1 MAYIADP
8 QTRKRKIECKPEL
21 VIASL
26 QKFYSNHPEINK
38 VLMYLNGE
46 APLSLRI
53 IDWFVT
59 KYSRKAFVR
68 YPLNG
73 QEFLV
78 YLSYKGQLKAYS
90 KQYFDP
96 NCRRERIMFKIPNYD
111 QFMTTIG
118 KLNFFRWALESHILD
133 YIEAHEEE
141 IRTGY
146 NVYLKEIMQTQKRN
160 KTDSKKAA
168 DADANEDP
176 KAAADADANEDPK
189 AAAKEE
195 PKEDE
200 DADANEEPNAAL
212 NADADENEDAEEI
225 MTIAHKGT
233 RTTRRRTKQSPSS
246 LTKLQVYT
254 TPIVLSF
261 D

>member
-1 MAYIADP
+1 MDTYTSDP

-21 VIASL
+21 VISSL
-26 QKFYSNHPEINK
+26 QRFYSSHPEIDK
-38 VLMYLNGE
+38 VLTYLTGD

-59 KYSRKAFVR
+59 KYSRKNFVR

-73 QEFLV
+73 QDFLV

-96 NCRRERIMFKIPNYD
+96 NCRRERIMFKIPNQE

-118 KLNFFRWALESHILD
+118 KLNFFKWALESKILD

-146 NVYLKEIMQTQKRN
+146 NSYLKDTTQTQKRVKN
-160 KTDSKKAA
+160 ETASSTDSNATT
-168 DADANEDP
+168 DSVQSAN
-176 KAAADADANEDPK
+176 
-189 AAAKEE
+189 
-195 PKEDE
+195 
-200 DADANEEPNAAL
+200 
-212 NADADENEDAEEI
+212 
-225 MTIAHKGT
+225 TISTQVTAVTQSTTSTNRST
-233 RTTRRRTKQSPSS
+233 RRRRTKQTPSS
-246 LTKLQVYT
+246 LNKLQVYT
-254 TPIVLSF
+254 TPIELNF

>member
-1 MAYIADP
+1 MFYSEMDTAYTSDP

-26 QKFYSNHPEINK
+26 QRFYANHPEIDK
-38 VLMYLNGE
+38 VLTYLSGE

-59 KYSRKAFVR
+59 KYSRKGFVR

-96 NCRRERIMFKIPNYD
+96 NCRRERIMFTIPGHE

-118 KLNFFRWALESHILD
+118 KLNFFRWALESKILD
-133 YIEAHEEE
+133 YMEAHEEE
-141 IRTGY
+141 IRSGY
-146 NVYLKEIMQTQKRN
+146 NAYLKETTLTQKKN
-160 KTDSKKAA
+160 KSELNKSESNKSDSSEGQVQSHAPQQKT
-168 DADANEDP
+168 EV
-176 KAAADADANEDPK
+176 
-189 AAAKEE
+189 
-195 PKEDE
+195 
-200 DADANEEPNAAL
+200 
-212 NADADENEDAEEI
+212 
-225 MTIAHKGT
+225 
-233 RTTRRRTKQSPSS
+233 RTTRRRTKQMPSS

-254 TPIVLSF
+254 TPVELDFS
-261 D
+261 

>member
-1 MAYIADP
+1 MDTYTSDP

-21 VIASL
+21 VISSL
-26 QKFYSNHPEINK
+26 QRFYSSHPEIDK
-38 VLMYLNGE
+38 VLTYLTGD

-59 KYSRKAFVR
+59 KYSRKSFVR

-73 QEFLV
+73 QDFLV

-96 NCRRERIMFKIPNYD
+96 NCRRERIMFKIPNQE

-118 KLNFFRWALESHILD
+118 KLNFFRWALESKILD

-146 NVYLKEIMQTQKRN
+146 NTYLKETTQTQKRVKN
-160 KTDSKKAA
+160 ETASSTDSNVTT
-168 DADANEDP
+168 DSVQSAN
-176 KAAADADANEDPK
+176 
-189 AAAKEE
+189 
-195 PKEDE
+195 
-200 DADANEEPNAAL
+200 
-212 NADADENEDAEEI
+212 
-225 MTIAHKGT
+225 TISTQATAVTQSTTSTNRST
-233 RTTRRRTKQSPSS
+233 RRRRTKQTPSS
-246 LTKLQVYT
+246 LNKLQVYT
-254 TPIVLSF
+254 TPIELNF

>member
-1 MAYIADP
+1 MFYSEMDTAYTSDP

-26 QKFYSNHPEINK
+26 QRFYANHPEIDK
-38 VLMYLNGE
+38 VLTYLSGE

-59 KYSRKAFVR
+59 KYSRKGFVR

-96 NCRRERIMFKIPNYD
+96 NCRRERIMFTIPGHE

-118 KLNFFRWALESHILD
+118 KLNFFRWALESKILD
-133 YIEAHEEE
+133 YMEAHEEE
-141 IRTGY
+141 IRSGY
-146 NVYLKEIMQTQKRN
+146 NAYLKETTLTQKRN
-160 KTDSKKAA
+160 KSELNKSESNKSDSLEGQAQQQAPQKT
-168 DADANEDP
+168 EV
-176 KAAADADANEDPK
+176 
-189 AAAKEE
+189 
-195 PKEDE
+195 
-200 DADANEEPNAAL
+200 
-212 NADADENEDAEEI
+212 
-225 MTIAHKGT
+225 
-233 RTTRRRTKQSPSS
+233 RTTRRRTKQMPSS

-254 TPIVLSF
+254 TPVELDFS
-261 D
+261 

>member
-1 MAYIADP
+1 MFYSEMDTAYTSDP

-26 QKFYSNHPEINK
+26 QRFYANHPEIDK
-38 VLMYLNGE
+38 VLTYLNGE

-59 KYSRKAFVR
+59 KYSRKGFVR

-96 NCRRERIMFKIPNYD
+96 NCRRERIMFTIPGHE

-118 KLNFFRWALESHILD
+118 KLNFFRWALESKILD
-133 YIEAHEEE
+133 YMEAHEEE
-141 IRTGY
+141 IRSGY
-146 NVYLKEIMQTQKRN
+146 NSYLKETTLTQKKN
-160 KTDSKKAA
+160 KSELNKSESNTSDSSEQEGSKPALQHAPQKA
-168 DADANEDP
+168 EV
-176 KAAADADANEDPK
+176 
-189 AAAKEE
+189 
-195 PKEDE
+195 
-200 DADANEEPNAAL
+200 
-212 NADADENEDAEEI
+212 
-225 MTIAHKGT
+225 
-233 RTTRRRTKQSPSS
+233 RTTRRRTKQMPSS

-254 TPIVLSF
+254 TPVELDFS
-261 D
+261 

>member
-1 MAYIADP
+1 MEAYTSDP

-21 VIASL
+21 VISSL
-26 QKFYSNHPEINK
+26 QRFYLSHPEINK
-38 VLMYLNGE
+38 VLTYLNGE

-59 KYSRKAFVR
+59 KYSRKNFVR
-68 YPLNG
+68 YQLNG
-73 QEFLV
+73 QDFLV

-96 NCRRERIMFKIPNYD
+96 NCRRERIMFKIPGHD

-118 KLNFFRWALESHILD
+118 KLNFFRWALETNILD

-146 NVYLKEIMQTQKRN
+146 NAYLKETTQTQKRDKN
-160 KTDSKKAA
+160 NTTASSTDSKVSLESV
-168 DADANEDP
+168 DDVNVE
-176 KAAADADANEDPK
+176 
-189 AAAKEE
+189 EE
-195 PKEDE
+195 PS
-200 DADANEEPNAAL
+200 EPSGL
-212 NADADENEDAEEI
+212 DPLKVP
-225 MTIAHKGT
+225 IATVKT
-233 RTTRRRTKQSPSS
+233 RITRRRRTKQQPSS

-254 TPIVLSF
+254 TPIELDF
-261 D
+261 N

>member
-1 MAYIADP
+1 MEAYTSDP

-21 VIASL
+21 VISSL
-26 QKFYSNHPEINK
+26 QRFYLSHPEINK
-38 VLMYLNGE
+38 VLTYLNGE

-59 KYSRKAFVR
+59 KYSRKNFVR
-68 YPLNG
+68 YQLNG
-73 QEFLV
+73 QDFLV

-96 NCRRERIMFKIPNYD
+96 NCRRERIMFKIPGHD

-118 KLNFFRWALESHILD
+118 KLNFFRWALETNILE

-146 NVYLKEIMQTQKRN
+146 NAYLKETTQTQKRDKN
-160 KTDSKKAA
+160 NTTASSTDSKVSLESV
-168 DADANEDP
+168 DDVNVE
-176 KAAADADANEDPK
+176 
-189 AAAKEE
+189 EE
-195 PKEDE
+195 PS
-200 DADANEEPNAAL
+200 EPL
-212 NADADENEDAEEI
+212 QSGSLETDPLKVPI
-225 MTIAHKGT
+225 STIKT
-233 RTTRRRTKQSPSS
+233 RITRRRRTKQQPSS

-254 TPIVLSF
+254 TPIELDF
-261 D
+261 N

>member
-1 MAYIADP
+1 MDTYTSDP

-21 VIASL
+21 VISSL
-26 QKFYSNHPEINK
+26 QRFYSSHPEIEK
-38 VLMYLNGE
+38 VLTYLTGD

-59 KYSRKAFVR
+59 KYSRKSFVR

-73 QEFLV
+73 QDFLV

-96 NCRRERIMFKIPNYD
+96 NCRRERIMFKIPNQE

-118 KLNFFRWALESHILD
+118 KLNFFRWALESKILD

-146 NVYLKEIMQTQKRN
+146 NTYLKETTQTQKRVKN
-160 KTDSKKAA
+160 ETASSTDSNITT
-168 DADANEDP
+168 DSVQSAN
-176 KAAADADANEDPK
+176 
-189 AAAKEE
+189 
-195 PKEDE
+195 
-200 DADANEEPNAAL
+200 
-212 NADADENEDAEEI
+212 
-225 MTIAHKGT
+225 TITTQVTTVTQSTTSTNRST
-233 RTTRRRTKQSPSS
+233 RRRRTKQTPSS
-246 LTKLQVYT
+246 LNKLQVYT
-254 TPIVLSF
+254 TPIELNF

>member
-1 MAYIADP
+1 MEAYTSDP

-21 VIASL
+21 VISSL
-26 QKFYSNHPEINK
+26 QRFYLSHPEINK
-38 VLMYLNGE
+38 VLTYLNGE

-59 KYSRKAFVR
+59 KYSRKNFVR
-68 YPLNG
+68 YQLNG
-73 QEFLV
+73 QDFLV

-96 NCRRERIMFKIPNYD
+96 NCRRERIMFKIPGHD

-118 KLNFFRWALESHILD
+118 KLNFFRWALETNILE

-146 NVYLKEIMQTQKRN
+146 NAYLKETTQTQKRDKN
-160 KTDSKKAA
+160 NTTASSTDSKVSLESV
-168 DADANEDP
+168 DDVNTDTQLESQL
-176 KAAADADANEDPK
+176 E
-189 AAAKEE
+189 
-195 PKEDE
+195 
-200 DADANEEPNAAL
+200 
-212 NADADENEDAEEI
+212 
-225 MTIAHKGT
+225 TIQDLKVPIATVKT
-233 RTTRRRTKQSPSS
+233 RTTRRRRTKQQPSS

-254 TPIVLSF
+254 TPIELDF
-261 D
+261 N

>member
-1 MAYIADP
+1 MDSYTADP

-26 QKFYSNHPEINK
+26 QRFYANQPEIDK
-38 VLMYLNGE
+38 VLTYLNGE

-59 KYSRKAFVR
+59 KYSRKSFVR

-96 NCRRERIMFKIPNYD
+96 NCRRERIMFTIPNHEP
-111 QFMTTIG
+111 FMTTIG
-118 KLNFFRWALESHILD
+118 KLNFFRWALESNILE
-133 YIEAHEEE
+133 YMEAHEEE

-146 NVYLKEIMQTQKRN
+146 NSYLKETIQIQKRN
-160 KTDSKKAA
+160 KTLSSTASSTSSTVSVDS
-168 DADANEDP
+168 
-176 KAAADADANEDPK
+176 
-189 AAAKEE
+189 
-195 PKEDE
+195 
-200 DADANEEPNAAL
+200 
-212 NADADENEDAEEI
+212 
-225 MTIAHKGT
+225 MTDTSFEVPVKSVGA

-246 LTKLQVYT
+246 LNKLQVYT
-254 TPIVLSF
+254 TPIELDFS
-261 D
+261 

>member
-1 MAYIADP
+1 MIRMHSAPFYSYRIFKLRIKTQRNLRAPPMYFSDMDVYLCDP

-26 QKFYSNHPEINK
+26 QRFYAHHPEIDK
-38 VLMYLNGE
+38 VLIYLNGE

-59 KYSRKAFVR
+59 KYSRKSFVR

-96 NCRRERIMFKIPNYD
+96 NCRRERIMFTIPNHE

-118 KLNFFRWALESHILD
+118 KLNFFRWALESKILD
-133 YIEAHEEE
+133 YMEAHEED
-141 IRTGY
+141 IRKGY
-146 NVYLKEIMQTQKRN
+146 NAYLKETIQVQKRN
-160 KTDSKKAA
+160 KSDSST
-168 DADANEDP
+168 
-176 KAAADADANEDPK
+176 
-189 AAAKEE
+189 EE
-195 PKEDE
+195 PQ
-200 DADANEEPNAAL
+200 
-212 NADADENEDAEEI
+212 
-225 MTIAHKGT
+225 KGTPAT

-246 LTKLQVYT
+246 LNKLQVYT
-254 TPIVLSF
+254 TPVELDF
-261 D
+261 H

>member
-1 MAYIADP
+1 MDSYTADP

-26 QKFYSNHPEINK
+26 QRFYANQPEIDK
-38 VLMYLNGE
+38 VLTYLNGE

-59 KYSRKAFVR
+59 KYSRKSFVR

-96 NCRRERIMFKIPNYD
+96 NCRRERIMFTIPNHEP
-111 QFMTTIG
+111 FMTTIG
-118 KLNFFRWALESHILD
+118 KLNFFRWALESNILE
-133 YIEAHEEE
+133 YMEAHEEE

-146 NVYLKEIMQTQKRN
+146 NSYLKETIQIQKRN
-160 KTDSKKAA
+160 KTLSSTASSTSSTVSTDSITDTNFA
-168 DADANEDP
+168 DPVKSVGA
-176 KAAADADANEDPK
+176 
-189 AAAKEE
+189 
-195 PKEDE
+195 
-200 DADANEEPNAAL
+200 
-212 NADADENEDAEEI
+212 
-225 MTIAHKGT
+225 

-246 LTKLQVYT
+246 LNKLQVYT
-254 TPIVLSF
+254 TPIELDFS
-261 D
+261 

>member
-1 MAYIADP
+1 MDVYTADP

-21 VIASL
+21 VISSL
-26 QKFYSNHPEINK
+26 QKFYSNHPEIDK
-38 VLMYLNGE
+38 VLQYLHGD

-59 KYSRKAFVR
+59 KYSRKNFVR
-68 YPLNG
+68 YMLNG

-96 NCRRERIMFKIPNYD
+96 NCRRERIMFTIPHHE
-111 QFMTTIG
+111 QFTTTIG
-118 KLNFFRWALESHILD
+118 KLNFFRWALESNILE
-133 YIEAHEEE
+133 YIEAHEED

-146 NVYLKEIMQTQKRN
+146 NAYLKEIMQTQKQH
-160 KTDSKKAA
+160 KTEKNTEAL
-168 DADANEDP
+168 
-176 KAAADADANEDPK
+176 
-189 AAAKEE
+189 
-195 PKEDE
+195 E
-200 DADANEEPNAAL
+200 DAVEEAP
-212 NADADENEDAEEI
+212 ENT
-225 MTIAHKGT
+225 MVVKVKPTV

-254 TPIVLSF
+254 TPVELEF
-261 D
+261 N

>member
-1 MAYIADP
+1 MDTAYTSDP

-26 QKFYSNHPEINK
+26 QRFYANHPEIEK
-38 VLMYLNGE
+38 VLTYLNGE

-59 KYSRKAFVR
+59 KYSRKGFVR

-96 NCRRERIMFKIPNYD
+96 NCRRERIMFTIPGHE

-118 KLNFFRWALESHILD
+118 KLNFFRWALESKILD
-133 YIEAHEEE
+133 YMEAHEEE
-141 IRTGY
+141 IRSGY
-146 NVYLKEIMQTQKRN
+146 NSYLKETTLTQKKN
-160 KTDSKKAA
+160 KSELNKSESNKSDSSEGQESQHTSQKT
-168 DADANEDP
+168 EV
-176 KAAADADANEDPK
+176 
-189 AAAKEE
+189 
-195 PKEDE
+195 
-200 DADANEEPNAAL
+200 
-212 NADADENEDAEEI
+212 
-225 MTIAHKGT
+225 
-233 RTTRRRTKQSPSS
+233 RTTRRRTKQMPSS

-254 TPIVLSF
+254 TPVELDFS
-261 D
+261 

>member
-1 MAYIADP
+1 MEAYTSDP

-21 VIASL
+21 VISSL
-26 QKFYSNHPEINK
+26 QRFYLSHPEINK
-38 VLMYLNGE
+38 VLTYLNGE

-59 KYSRKAFVR
+59 KYSRKNFVR
-68 YPLNG
+68 YQLNG
-73 QEFLV
+73 QDFLV

-96 NCRRERIMFKIPNYD
+96 NCRRERIMFKIPGHD

-118 KLNFFRWALESHILD
+118 KLNFFRWALETNILE

-146 NVYLKEIMQTQKRN
+146 NAYLKETTQTQKRDKN
-160 KTDSKKAA
+160 NTTASSTDSKVSLESV
-168 DADANEDP
+168 DDVNEEDP
-176 KAAADADANEDPK
+176 LEPLQSGSLESDPLK
-189 AAAKEE
+189 VPISTVK
-195 PKEDE
+195 
-200 DADANEEPNAAL
+200 
-212 NADADENEDAEEI
+212 
-225 MTIAHKGT
+225 T
-233 RTTRRRTKQSPSS
+233 RTTRRRRTKQQPSS

-254 TPIVLSF
+254 TPIELDF
-261 D
+261 N

>member
-1 MAYIADP
+1 MDTYTSDP

-21 VIASL
+21 VISSL
-26 QKFYSNHPEINK
+26 QRFYSNHPEIEK
-38 VLMYLNGE
+38 VLTYLNGE

-59 KYSRKAFVR
+59 KYSRKNFVR
-68 YPLNG
+68 YPLDG

-96 NCRRERIMFKIPNYD
+96 NCRRERIMFKIPGHD

-146 NVYLKEIMQTQKRN
+146 NAYLKETTQTQKRTKSETATSTESN
-160 KTDSKKAA
+160 VSESSVVSNLTVSTNATNA
-168 DADANEDP
+168 TNASTVSGGSDATNITHPVHNGA
-176 KAAADADANEDPK
+176 
-189 AAAKEE
+189 
-195 PKEDE
+195 
-200 DADANEEPNAAL
+200 
-212 NADADENEDAEEI
+212 
-225 MTIAHKGT
+225 
-233 RTTRRRTKQSPSS
+233 RTTRRRRTKQTPSS
-246 LTKLQVYT
+246 LNKLQVYT
-254 TPIVLSF
+254 TAVELEF
-261 D
+261 N

>member
-1 MAYIADP
+1 MDYDQPVPPFYPWRWFKIRREARLPEDLSAPRHYPSDMDSYTSDP

-21 VIASL
+21 VITSL
-26 QKFYSNHPEINK
+26 QRFYANHPEIDK
-38 VLMYLNGE
+38 VLTYLNGE

-59 KYSRKAFVR
+59 KYSRKSFVR

-96 NCRRERIMFKIPNYD
+96 NCRRERIMFTIPNHE

-118 KLNFFRWALESHILD
+118 KLNFFRWALETKILD
-133 YIEAHEEE
+133 YMEAHEEE

-146 NVYLKEIMQTQKRN
+146 NTYLKETMQTQKRN
-160 KTDSKKAA
+160 KTATQ
-168 DADANEDP
+168 
-176 KAAADADANEDPK
+176 
-189 AAAKEE
+189 EE
-195 PKEDE
+195 PV
-200 DADANEEPNAAL
+200 EER
-212 NADADENEDAEEI
+212 
-225 MTIAHKGT
+225 HV

-246 LTKLQVYT
+246 LNQLQVYT
-254 TPIVLSF
+254 TPIELDFS
-261 D
+261 

>member
-1 MAYIADP
+1 MYCSEMDTAYTSDP

-26 QKFYSNHPEINK
+26 QRFYANHPEIEK
-38 VLMYLNGE
+38 VLTYLNGE

-59 KYSRKAFVR
+59 KYSRKGFVR

-96 NCRRERIMFKIPNYD
+96 NCRRERIMFTIPGHE

-118 KLNFFRWALESHILD
+118 KLNFFRWALESKILD
-133 YIEAHEEE
+133 YMEAHEEE
-141 IRTGY
+141 IRSGY
-146 NVYLKEIMQTQKRN
+146 NSYLKETTLTQKKN
-160 KTDSKKAA
+160 KSEVNKSESNKSDSSDGHVVPQTTQKT
-168 DADANEDP
+168 EV
-176 KAAADADANEDPK
+176 
-189 AAAKEE
+189 
-195 PKEDE
+195 
-200 DADANEEPNAAL
+200 
-212 NADADENEDAEEI
+212 
-225 MTIAHKGT
+225 
-233 RTTRRRTKQSPSS
+233 RTTRRRTKQMPSS

-254 TPIVLSF
+254 TPVELDFS
-261 D
+261 